1 MEMTPQQAQ
10 AVHEHGRSLIVIAGA
25 GSGKTR
31 VLVERYLALLDRNPG
46 WPLNA
51 LVAITFTHK
60 AAQEMRD
67 RVRQALEDRLHS
79 APDDSARALWAAR
92 LASMDSARIDT
103 IHGLCAALLRAN
115 AAEAGLDPGFAVL
128 DQTEASIV
136 LDDALDAALQA
147 ALDDPASGAPLLF
160 EQYDAGSLRAA
171 LTAFIATDLPAPPAD
186 PFAVWQAMWAADTA
200 AALDA
205 LCADPAFVEAAN
217 WSPPG
222 AWPGPDDKLG
232 AAWET
237 AHASLDALF
246 GADPL
251 EERFQALRA
260 LGAINRTG
268 GSKANWG
275 GEDIVKESRAALA
288 VLQAA
293 GKAAPTT
300 IGEPPGPLDRQ
311 AVELL
316 PLWRGLVERAQAV
329 YRAAK
334 RRQRALDFDDLERL
348 TVDLLARRPDVAARY
363 RTAEFRHLL
372 VDEFQDTN
380 GAQWA
385 IIRALAD
392 SGPDGGLFLV
402 GYQKQSIYAFR
413 GADVSV
419 FHEARARLGPQA
431 EIALAR
437 SFRTHQPL
445 VTALNALFARLL
457 TRDPAS
463 PAYAYQT
470 DLGAPMDA
478 ARRDPP
484 GAGPFIEMLLVNQS
498 AGDDNSAAEARRR
511 EAFEIAQRLHA
522 LVAAQTPVYDRRSGQ
537 PRPLAYGDVALL
549 FQSLSSVT
557 VYEEV
562 FKAQGL
568 PFLTVSGRGY
578 YDRQEVWDLLNLL
591 RALYNPADDLALAS
605 ALRAPLFGLS
615 DDALLALRLLA
626 GADGAPLPLWAALER
641 ADAAPADEREL
652 AASAAACLRELRALA
667 GRVTISELLR
677 AALDRTGFLAALTGL
692 PDGAR
697 RRANVE
703 KLVAKAESSGR
714 ITLGAFSQY
723 IADLSAREAR
733 EGEAPLETQGAVTL
747 MTVHASKGL
756 EFPLVLLADTG
767 WQRGSAD
774 KPLLTLDRESGLAC
788 RVYDADSH
796 ALADTFG
803 WRRADRLQRLRED
816 AERRR
821 LLYVAAT
828 RAQDYLLISGPVS
841 QGKNGWTC
849 KANSWLAWLLDALD
863 AEADLDSADSAD
875 GVVAARGWGAY
886 RLRVASAPP
895 PDDALSGGT
904 PARCAWDEPGVRAAR
919 ALPGPAQAP
928 PLLAA
933 VPGKR
938 TARARHLAVTHL
950 MDLGGTDFD
959 ENCRRR
965 FRRSVL
971 HDAPAYVQPVTRRRS
986 DSRLIGE
993 IVHEA
998 LRWWGPVH
1006 SGLDSLLRD
1015 LAWEHGV
1022 VDEAEQ
1028 AYLVRE
1034 AERLLRSLQHSDIF
1048 AWLETARQ
1056 LYQELPFIFSQ
1067 GDRILHGVVDL
1078 LIQRGDGSWAIV
1090 DYKTSYVPGV
1100 PLREHAQRYHLQV
1113 GAYAQALSTHL
1124 ILAGL
1129 LRPGAAPDVY
1139 IHYIRHEQTVT
1150 VTADEWRA
1158 ALATLEQQISKVL
1171 T

>member
-1 MEMTPQQAQ
+1 MEMTPQQAR
-10 AVHEHGRSLIVIAGA
+10 AVSEHGRSLIVIAGA

-31 VLVERYLALLDRNPG
+31 VLVERYLALLDRNPD

-51 LVAITFTHK
+51 LVAITFTRK

-67 RVRQALEDRLHS
+67 RVRQALEDRLRA
-79 APDDSARALWAAR
+79 APDSGARALWAAR

-128 DQTEASIV
+128 DQTEAAVV
-136 LDDALDAALQA
+136 LDDALDAALQT
-147 ALDDPASGAPLLF
+147 ALDDPTSGAPLLF
-160 EQYDAGSLRAA
+160 EQYDASSLRAA
-171 LTAFIATDLPAPPAD
+171 LESFIATDLPALPAD
-186 PFAVWQAMWAADTA
+186 PFAVWQALWEADTA

-222 AWPGPDDKLG
+222 GWPGPGDKLG

-237 AHASLDALF
+237 AHASLDVLF
-246 GADPL
+246 GPYPL
-251 EERFQALRA
+251 EARFQALSA
-260 LGAINRTG
+260 LGAVNRSG

-275 GEDIVKESRAALA
+275 GEDIVRESRAALA
-288 VLQAA
+288 VLQTA
-293 GKAAPTT
+293 GKAVPAAA
-300 IGEPPGPLDRQ
+300 EPPGPPDRQ
-311 AVELL
+311 AAELL
-316 PLWRGLVERAQAV
+316 PLWYRLIAWAQDA

-334 RRQRALDFDDLERL
+334 RRLRALDFNDLEQL
-348 TVDLLARRPDVAARY
+348 TVDLLARQPDVAARY
-363 RTAEFRHLL
+363 RAAEFRHLL

-380 GAQWA
+380 AAQWA
-385 IIRALAD
+385 IISALAN
-392 SGPDGGLFLV
+392 PDTPGSLFLV
-402 GYQKQSIYAFR
+402 GDQKQSIYAFR

-445 VTALNALFARLL
+445 VTAFNALFARLL

-463 PAYAYQT
+463 PAYPYQT

-484 GAGPFIEMLLVNQS
+484 GAGPFIEVLLVNQS
-498 AGDDNSAAEARRR
+498 AGSDKLNAPDARRW
-511 EAFEIAQRLHA
+511 EAFELAQRIHA
-522 LVAAQTPVYDRRSGQ
+522 LVRAGTPVYDQRSGQ
-537 PRPLAYGDVALL
+537 PRPLDYGDIALL
-549 FQSLSSVT
+549 FQALSSVT
-557 VYEEV
+557 IYEEV

-568 PFLTVSGRGY
+568 PFLTISGRGY
-578 YDRQEVWDLLNLL
+578 YNRQEVWDLLNLL
-591 RALYNPADDLALAS
+591 RALYNPADDLALAG

-615 DDALLALRLLA
+615 DDALLTLRLLTD
-626 GADGAPLPLWAALER
+626 ADGAPLPLWSALEH
-641 ADAAPADEREL
+641 ADAAPPDEREL
-652 AASAAACLRELRALA
+652 VTFAAACLRELRALA

-703 KLVAKAESSGR
+703 KLVDKAESSGR

-733 EGEAPLETQGAVTL
+733 EGEALLETEGAVRL
-747 MTVHASKGL
+747 MTVHTSKGL
-756 EFPLVLLADTG
+756 EFPVVILADAG
-767 WQRGSAD
+767 WQRGRAA

-788 RVYDADSH
+788 RVYDGGSGD
-796 ALADTFG
+796 LADTFG
-803 WRRADRLQRLRED
+803 CRRADHLQRLRED

-828 RAQDYLLISGPVS
+828 RAQDYLLVSGLV
-841 QGKNGWTC
+841 KDE
-849 KANSWLAWLLDALD
+849 KAAGWLAWLLDALD
-863 AEADLDSADSAD
+863 AGDELARAGAA
-875 GVVAARGWGAY
+875 GITVARPWGAY

-895 PDDALSGGT
+895 AADLLTGGA
-904 PARCAWDEPGVRAAR
+904 PARCAWDEAGVRAA
-919 ALPGPAQAP
+919 APLPGPAQAP

-933 VPGKR
+933 IPAAPA
-938 TARARHLAVTHL
+938 ARARHLAVTHL
-950 MDLGGTDFD
+950 MDLGGADYD
-959 ENCRRR
+959 EGCRRR

-971 HDAPAYVQPVTRRRS
+971 HDAPAHVQPVARRRS

-998 LRWWGPVH
+998 LRWWGPAHVD
-1006 SGLDSLLRD
+1006 LDRLLHD
-1015 LAWEHGV
+1015 LAWENGV
-1022 VDEAEQ
+1022 ADEAER
-1028 AYLVRE
+1028 APIVRE
-1034 AERLLRSLQHSDIF
+1034 AGRLLHNIQRSDIF
-1048 AWLETARQ
+1048 AWLETAQ
-1056 LYQELPFIFSQ
+1056 KTYSELPFIFSR

-1078 LIQRGDGSWAIV
+1078 LIQREDGSWAIV
-1090 DYKTSYVPGV
+1090 DYKTSYVTGM
-1100 PLREHAQRYHLQV
+1100 PLRDHARRYHLQV
-1113 GAYAQALSTHL
+1113 GAYAEALATHL
-1124 ILAGL
+1124 ILNGM
-1129 LRPGAAPDVY
+1129 LRPGGVPDVY
-1139 IHYIRHEQTVT
+1139 IHYIRHGQTVP
-1150 VTADEWRA
+1150 VAADEWRA
-1158 ALATLEQQISKVL
+1158 ALAALEQQISSAL